1 MESSGTCAFSCGG
14 TIYQRKAHHAP
25 WHAGDSCSFSQETSI
40 VVFAGIKGELLHQD
54 GLCQGG

>member
-40 VVFAGIKGELLHQD
+40 VVFAGIKGELLRQD
-54 GLCQGG
+54 GLC